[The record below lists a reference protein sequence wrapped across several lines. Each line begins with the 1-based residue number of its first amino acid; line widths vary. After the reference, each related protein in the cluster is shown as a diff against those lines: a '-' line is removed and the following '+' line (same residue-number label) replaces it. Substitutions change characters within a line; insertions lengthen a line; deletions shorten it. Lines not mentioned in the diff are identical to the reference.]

1 MEERKLTGN
10 SAAPMDEKI
19 SFRLRLKKYRKEVVN
34 MPAAVAEED
43 VVFMYNVGD
52 IVYVKGNLHNIDRD
66 LESSDEWAPGVN
78 DWMYRKEGETARIT
92 EREIRFRK
100 GKYYP
105 AYFVDDRT
113 LVWSEEFFE
122 PYNIEVSSEEEL
134 LQMLVEEVS

>member
-1 MEERKLTGN
+1 
-10 SAAPMDEKI
+10 
-19 SFRLRLKKYRKEVVN
+19 

-52 IVYVKGNLHNIDRD
+52 IVYVKKGLYDIDRS
-66 LESSDEWAPGVN
+66 LESSGEWDPGIS
-78 DWMYRKEGETARIT
+78 DWMRRKEGETVRIT
-92 EREIRFRK
+92 KRETRFRR

-105 AYFVDDRT
+105 AYFVDDRA

-134 LQMLVEEVS
+134 LQMLVEGVS

>member
-1 MEERKLTGN
+1 
-10 SAAPMDEKI
+10 MDEKI

-52 IVYVKGNLHNIDRD
+52 TVYVKENLDNIDRD
-66 LESSDEWAPGVN
+66 LALSGEWDPGVS
-78 DWMYRKEGETARIT
+78 DWMCRKEGEAVKIT
-92 EREIRFRK
+92 KREIRFRK
-100 GKYYP
+100 GKYCP
-105 AYFVDDRT
+105 AYFVDDRA

>member
-1 MEERKLTGN
+1 
-10 SAAPMDEKI
+10 
-19 SFRLRLKKYRKEVVN
+19 

-52 IVYVKGNLHNIDRD
+52 TVYVKENLDNIDRD
-66 LESSDEWAPGVN
+66 LALSGEWDPGIS
-78 DWMYRKEGETARIT
+78 DWMYRKEGKAVKIT
-92 EREIRFRK
+92 KREIRFRK
-100 GKYYP
+100 GKYCP
-105 AYFVDDRT
+105 AYFVDDRA

>member
-1 MEERKLTGN
+1 
-10 SAAPMDEKI
+10 
-19 SFRLRLKKYRKEVVN
+19 

-52 IVYVKGNLHNIDRD
+52 IVYVRGGLYNIDND
-66 LESSDEWAPGVN
+66 LESSGEWAPGVS
-78 DWMYRKEGETARIT
+78 DWMYKKEEKTVRIT
-92 EREIRFRK
+92 GREIRFRK
-100 GKYYP
+100 DKYYP
-105 AYFVDDRT
+105 AYFVDGRA

>member
-1 MEERKLTGN
+1 
-10 SAAPMDEKI
+10 
-19 SFRLRLKKYRKEVVN
+19 

-66 LESSDEWAPGVN
+66 LESSDEWAPGIS
-78 DWMYRKEGETARIT
+78 DWMCRKEGEAVKIT
-92 EREIRFRK
+92 KREIRFRK

-105 AYFVDDRT
+105 AYFVDDRA

-134 LQMLVEEVS
+134 LQMLVEVVS